1 MLPAVMTA
9 PVRAI
14 ADPKAVRAIAQPG
27 RLALLEAL
35 QVPDSAAG
43 VARKLGQSRQ
53 GVSYHLREL
62 ARVGLVEHAGER
74 RKGNFVEQLYRSV
87 ARRFVV
93 SAAFGWSKE
102 RLRAVLRDQASLSRL
117 VALGER
123 LQSDAAGLL
132 DRALDGEQIASAT
145 VEAEVGFASAEERA
159 EFVNE
164 YLAAMAPLLRKHGS
178 REGDPFRVAIAVYPD
193 ARPREETP

>member
-1 MLPAVMTA
+1 MPA
-9 PVRAI
+9 PVHAL
-14 ADPKAVRAIAQPG
+14 ADPASVRAIAQPG

-35 QVPDSAAG
+35 RNPDSAAG

-53 GVSYHLREL
+53 RVSYHLREL

-93 SAAFGWSKE
+93 SAAFGWSRE
-102 RLRAVLRDQASLSRL
+102 RLGAVLRDQASLARL

-123 LQSDAAGLL
+123 LQRDAAALT
-132 DRALDGEQIASAT
+132 DRALEGEQVPSAT
-145 VEAEVGFASAEERA
+145 VEAEVGFASSAERA

-164 YLAAMAPLLRKHGS
+164 YLAAVGPLLRKYGA
-178 REGDPFRVAIAVYPD
+178 REGDRFRVAIAVYPD
-193 ARPREETP
+193 AEPGEETS

>member
-1 MLPAVMTA
+1 MPD
-9 PVRAI
+9 PVQAL
-14 ADPKAVRAIAQPG
+14 ADPAAVRAIAQPG

-35 QVPDSAAG
+35 RTPDSAAG
-43 VARKLGQSRQ
+43 VARKIGQSRQ
-53 GVSYHLREL
+53 CVSYHLHEL

-93 SAAFGWSKE
+93 SAAFGWSRE
-102 RLRAVLRDQASLSRL
+102 RLEAVLRDQASLSRL

-123 LQSDAAGLL
+123 LTRDAAGLL
-132 DRALDGEQIASAT
+132 DRALEGEQVPSAT
-145 VEAEVGFASAEERA
+145 VEAEVGFASAAERA

-164 YLAAMAPLLRKHGS
+164 YLAAIGPLLRKYGS
-178 REGDPFRVAIAVYPD
+178 REGDRFRLAVAVYPD
-193 ARPREETP
+193 PQPEEEIS